1 MTDEPYAAQCAA
13 IGHRAGPALT
23 IAGPGSGKTY
33 TIVKRLENLISSCH
47 IEPSSILTITYTNSA
62 AGEMKERAYTLLG
75 ARAYAAGFGTFHSVF
90 FGILKHSFGLNG
102 SNILKK
108 HEKYMIL
115 CDIARALDI
124 DTGDMAMLAD
134 EISGIISRRKNG
146 IRDTAVDE
154 EEALRIL
161 ELYNGKLKKLRLLDF
176 DDMIIKCKSLLEKDP
191 KVLKR
196 WQDRYRYIQVD
207 EFQDINPV
215 QYETLKLLAGS
226 EANIF
231 AVGDDDQ
238 SIYGFRGASPDI
250 MQRFISD
257 HPGLSRYELNVNYRC
272 CRTVA
277 EAADRVI
284 SENTVRIEKHHES
297 FDQTGEKVDIRCFA
311 NRSREADEIAKLI
324 DKSCP
329 EDYAVLVRTNE
340 LKKIF
345 EEELRLRGIAV
356 SESKDAGS
364 IYDSDTAKDV
374 TSYIRLA
381 AGEYERADILRIINR
396 PVRYISR
403 EAFGRREAAIEEACI
418 YYRGCGR
425 VYENALRLKEDIR
438 KMGRMHPENA
448 MRYLMKV
455 VGYEDYLRKE
465 HRSVEELYRLYE
477 ISSGYTSLRQW
488 LKDIRDCLK
497 GTAKSAPGSFDRSG
511 VSVMTLHASKGLEFK
526 EVMIADV
533 NEGIIP
539 YHKAVFNEEI
549 EEERR
554 LLYVGMTRAS
564 KKLHIFSIED
574 SFGKKLEVSRFVAVP
589 GDGV

>member
-33 TIVKRLENLISSCH
+33 TIVKRLENLINNCH

-108 HEKYMIL
+108 YEKYMIL

-191 KVLKR
+191 EVLKR

-257 HPGLSRYELNVNYRC
+257 HPGLSRYELSVNYRC

-284 SENTVRIEKHHES
+284 EKNTVRIKKHHES
-297 FDQTGEKVDIRCFA
+297 FVQTGEAVDIRCLKDRDSETDA
-311 NRSREADEIAKLI
+311 IAGMI
-324 DKSCP
+324 DKSRP
-329 EDYAVLVRTNE
+329 GDYAVLVRTNDLRE
-340 LKKIF
+340 LF
-345 EEELRLRGIAV
+345 EEALGKRGIPVISRGREKGIYA
-356 SESKDAGS
+356 SE
-364 IYDSDTAKDV
+364 TAKDIRA
-374 TSYIRLA
+374 YLRLA
-381 AGEYERADILRIINR
+381 SGCYDRADILRAVNK
-396 PVRYISR
+396 PMRYISR
-403 EAFGRREAAIEEACI
+403 EAFGREGADINDACV
-418 YYRGCGR
+418 YYRGQGS
-425 VYENALRLKEDIR
+425 VYNNAVRLAADLKRMGSMRPANALR
-438 KMGRMHPENA
+438 
-448 MRYLMKV
+448 YLSKV
-455 VGYEDYLRKE
+455 VGYEAYLKRESGSAK
-465 HRSVEELYRLYE
+465 ELYRLYE
-477 ISSGYTSLRQW
+477 ISKSFGSVTLW
-488 LKDIRDCLK
+488 LKEMEESLLKKRD
-497 GTAKSAPGSFDRSG
+497 TAPDDKNDAG
-511 VSVMTLHASKGLEFK
+511 VSVMTLHASKGLEFR
-526 EVMIADV
+526 EVFIVDV

-539 YHKAVFNEEI
+539 YHKAKLKEET

-554 LLYVGMTRAS
+554 LLYVGMTRAIS
-564 KKLHIFSIED
+564 RLHLFYIEE
-574 SFGKKLEVSRFVAVP
+574 SFGKKLRPSPFL
-589 GDGV
+589 DQS